1 MQAQVK
7 RWKPTKVNGH
17 EDHLLDGHWIDLPS
31 QQRGCAEIPSDWC
44 LRRRPADAGLLLFA
58 LVLVWRVP
66 LMARVV
72 DGRRL
77 TTAGRSTT
85 AGIRPRRMPTVAVIW
100 RHEISATDIS
110 ATDSA
115 GRWIAAFA
123 AAFPCRDPGIHGG
136 AAFAW
141 WRRLRWRRPLRARRS
156 GAPSARW
163 SATALLRTRRCGRRG

>member
-1 MQAQVK
+1 MEAHKGQWSRGPSVGRALDRLTVATK
-7 RWKPTKVNGH
+7 RLCRDSIGLVLA
-17 EDHLLDGHWIDLPS
+17 EEA
-31 QQRGCAEIPSDWC
+31 RGCGPPPFC
-44 LRRRPADAGLLLFA
+44 A

-77 TTAGRSTT
+77 TTAGRSTTAGRLTT

-123 AAFPCRDPGIHGG
+123 AAFPCRDPGIHGV

-163 SATALLRTRRCGRRG
+163 SATALLRARRCGRRG

>member
-1 MQAQVK
+1 MEAHKGQWSRGPSVGRALDRLTVATK
-7 RWKPTKVNGH
+7 RLCRDSIGLVLA
-17 EDHLLDGHWIDLPS
+17 EEA
-31 QQRGCAEIPSDWC
+31 RGCGPPPFC
-44 LRRRPADAGLLLFA
+44 A
-58 LVLVWRVP
+58 LILARRVP

-115 GRWIAAFA
+115 GRWIVAFA
-123 AAFPCRDPGIHGG
+123 AAFPCRDPGIHGV